1 MVEENHNRIRVGGV
15 IIKDGKILLMERIKP
30 NTEYFVLPGGGM
42 EVGED
47 IETALRR
54 EIKEE
59 LNFDI
64 LDWQPFITLENEFQE
79 AYGGRHGG
87 NQAEHYFL
95 IKNYSG
101 EMKVG
106 GPEKEKM
113 NDQNIY
119 QPVWMDLSKIKDLQN
134 LYPKNL
140 SKIICSKL
148 SLQ

>member
-1 MVEENHNRIRVGGV
+1 MVEENHSRIRLGGV
-15 IIKDGKILLMERIKP
+15 IIKDGKILLMKRIKP

-47 IETALRR
+47 IETALKR

-64 LDWQPFITLENEFQE
+64 LEWQPFIILQNEFQE

-87 NQAEHYFL
+87 NQTEYYFL

-106 GPEKEKM
+106 GPEREKM
-113 NDQNIY
+113 SDQNIY

-134 LYPKNL
+134 LYPKDL

-148 SLQ
+148 FLQ

>member
-1 MVEENHNRIRVGGV
+1 MIEENHSRIRVGGV
-15 IIKDGKILLMERIKP
+15 IIKDDKILLMERIKP

-47 IETALRR
+47 VETALKR

-64 LDWQPFITLENEFQE
+64 LKWQPFITLENEFQE

-87 NQAEHYFL
+87 NQREIYFL
-95 IKNYSG
+95 IEDYIG

-106 GPEKEKM
+106 GPEREKM

-134 LYPKNL
+134 LYPKDL
-140 SKIICSKL
+140 SNILLKRMSGE
-148 SLQ
+148 